1 MENRK
6 GQQILPPLTITHV
19 FYQVFLGEIQG
30 KTAAL
35 KKKGSDTVMRE
46 KIKAKI
52 QHDVI
57 YSRKQLHK

>member
-35 KKKGSDTVMRE
+35 KKRFRYGYARKNKGGNTTRCN
-46 KIKAKI
+46 I
-52 QHDVI
+52 QQKTI
-57 YSRKQLHK
+57 T